1 MMLSPQA
8 ARMGTVWTTLRKIG
22 PSARLPVKKKLSL
35 QIGSNK
41 TGRHFV
47 LEASSAARWQST
59 QTEVYDS
66 EDDLDYRSKGLVSAA
81 ALRVASSSAYVD
93 GLWKV
98 NLHRG
103 TDNAWLT
110 GPRLAHDWFTG
121 LPPKDCPGKR
131 V

>member
-22 PSARLPVKKKLSL
+22 TSVRFSVKKKLSL
-35 QIGSNK
+35 PSDK
-41 TGRHFV
+41 AGRHFLWKV
-47 LEASSAARWQST
+47 SSAARWQST

-66 EDDLDYRSKGLVSAA
+66 EDDLDYRNKGLASAA
-81 ALRVASSSAYVD
+81 ALRVASSAHVD
-93 GLWKV
+93 DLWKI

-103 TDNAWLT
+103 DDNAWLT

-121 LPPKDCPGKR
+121 LPPNDCPGKGIS
-131 V
+131 